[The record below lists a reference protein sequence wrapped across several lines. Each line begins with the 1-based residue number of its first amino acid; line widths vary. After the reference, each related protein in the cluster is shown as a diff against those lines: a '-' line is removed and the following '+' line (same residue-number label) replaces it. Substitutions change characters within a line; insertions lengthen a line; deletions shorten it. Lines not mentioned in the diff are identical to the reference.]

1 MKKMSKHLEHA
12 FIALILVTE
21 IIAMPIIVALV
32 ITLDQIDGFIKIMAI
47 FVLAAQVIVL
57 YMIILSDILEMEDK
71 K

>member
-12 FIALILVTE
+12 FITLILVTE
-21 IIAMPIIVALV
+21 IIAIPIIVTLA
-32 ITLDQIDGFIKIMAI
+32 ITSDQIDGFIKIMAI
-47 FVLAAQVIVL
+47 FVLAAQAIVL